1 MFSATMKKKVEK
13 LAMHALTNPVKIIC
27 GDVGEANA
35 DVKQT
40 VVVLS
45 NLQAKWDWIN
55 SKIVQLSSGSLKC
68 CF

>member
-13 LAMHALTNPVKIIC
+13 LAIHALVNPVKVIC

-35 DVKQT
+35 DVKQSIF
-40 VVVLS
+40 VLS

-55 SKIVQLSSGSLKC
+55 SKIVELSSGKH
-68 CF
+68 FVFT